1 MKVRRLQIENYRGI
15 QRMDLELDDIT
26 VLIGENNTGKTAVLD
41 ALRVCLRDQGA
52 RRTSDIEPF
61 DFHLASPTADPA
73 GAPPITISVTFAE
86 ATVGEWPQNVAG
98 ALQRA
103 GILQV
108 DPADGRGQVILR
120 VRASYDTATNDI
132 LQDVQFLDLTGNPLA
147 KPAPSGL
154 SALREQVSYFYL
166 SALRDAARHFD
177 PKGQFWRPFLR
188 GSTLTPQQKQDIENA
203 LQAVN
208 DQIITSHVSFDAA
221 RDKLKLLQDVV
232 PLAAGD
238 VVSFDAVPAR
248 IFDMLARTQISLGS
262 ATGAKI
268 PVDRHGEGTQ
278 SLAVLMLFNA
288 FLEAWGKGSPIIALE
303 EPEAHLHP
311 SAVRALWRLI
321 ERLPGQ
327 KIITT
332 HSGNLVS
339 EVAVPSVRRLRRGAA
354 GISQH
359 RLPPTT
365 LHPEQARQFDYHV
378 RAMRGELLLARCWLL
393 VEGETEVVFLSELAR
408 HLGLNFERVGVSCVP
423 YRQSDIAV
431 YLQVANAL
439 GIRWCALTDADGQ
452 GQIDQ
457 GKVIANLGGAAAAD
471 VLFVMP
477 EKDIET
483 YLCASGF
490 GAIYAAYLT
499 PQTQARVTVAPG
511 DPAYCGQV
519 VDAIK
524 KARSFHKGAAALQVL
539 ARIRAGQPVPAILEN
554 AARAAVRL
562 AEAG

>member
-1 MKVRRLQIENYRGI
+1 MKIRRLQIENYRGI
-15 QRMDLELDDIT
+15 QQMDLELDGVT

-52 RRTSDIEPF
+52 RRASEIEPF

-73 GAPPITISVTFAE
+73 GAPPISITLTFAE
-86 ATVGEWPQNVAG
+86 ETVGEWPQKVAG

-108 DPADGRGQVILR
+108 DPGDGRGHVILR
-120 VRASYDTATNDI
+120 VRASYDTASNEI

-147 KPAPSGL
+147 KPAPAGL

-177 PKGQFWRPFLR
+177 AKGQFWRPFLR
-188 GSTLTPQQKQDIENA
+188 GSTLTPKQRQDIEDA

-208 DQIITSHVSFDAA
+208 DQIITSHASFDTA

-232 PLAAGD
+232 PLAAGE

-248 IFDMLARTQISLGS
+248 IFDMLARTQINLGT
-262 ATGAKI
+262 ATGARI

-288 FLEAWGKGSPIIALE
+288 FLEAWGKASPIIALE

-311 SAVRALWRLI
+311 SAVRALWKLI

-339 EVAVPSVRRLRRGAA
+339 EVAVPSIRRLRRGVA

-359 RLPPTT
+359 RLLPTT
-365 LHPEQARQFDYHV
+365 LQPEQARQFDYHV

-393 VEGETEVVFLSELAR
+393 VEGETEVVLLGELAR
-408 HLGLNFERVGVSCVP
+408 HLGLNFERVGVACVP
-423 YRQSDIAV
+423 YRPSADIAV

-439 GIRWCALTDADGQ
+439 GIRWCALTDADRQ
-452 GQIDQ
+452 AQADQ
-457 GKVIANLGGAAAAD
+457 AKVQANLGGAAAAD

-477 EKDIET
+477 EQNIET

-490 GAIYAAYLT
+490 GSVYATYLSS
-499 PQTQARVTVAPG
+499 QTQASVTVPPG
-511 DPAYCGQV
+511 DPAYWGQV
-519 VDAIK
+519 IDAIK
-524 KARSFHKGAAALQVL
+524 KSYRKGAAALAVL
-539 ARIRAGQPVPAILEN
+539 ALIRAGQPVPALLEA